1 MYKAVIFDMDGV
13 LIKSEE
19 FYFERRM
26 EFFKKIGVKPDSTD
40 IKDYIGASNK
50 EVWQHLVADE
60 KKRTN
65 IKKTYLKYQK
75 SHVIDYLDYVDK
87 DVYKVI
93 SFLQS
98 NKIKMILAS
107 AGERIEIG
115 RMLIEC
121 HLKKYFDIVLS
132 GEEVANNKPAP
143 DIYLKAVDESGVDKE
158 KCVVIEDSP
167 IGIEAAKKAGL
178 LVWAIKTNID
188 QTGADK
194 ILSNMREIIMNMNL
208 LT

>member
-1 MYKAVIFDMDGV
+1 MKKNARTLKNIF
-13 LIKSEE
+13 
-19 FYFERRM
+19 
-26 EFFKKIGVKPDSTD
+26 KIP
-40 IKDYIGASNK
+40 
-50 EVWQHLVADE
+50 
-60 KKRTN
+60 
-65 IKKTYLKYQK
+65 K

-107 AGERIEIG
+107 AGERIEIE